1 MIVNKEGH
9 FMSQRTTP
17 TMALIQPSL
26 EYQDDDDSVLLHL
39 TAPGMP
45 EVVLENPGPEAT
57 PRLIK

>member
-1 MIVNKEGH
+1 
-9 FMSQRTTP
+9 MSQRTTP